1 MNDIAKKLPLQYV
14 ERELQLISLDPL
26 VMFNQDGIILD
37 VNAATVEAIGRTR
50 EELIGT
56 SFADYFT
63 DPEKA
68 WNGVMLVFETGE
80 VRDYELVMKAR
91 DGIEI
96 LVAYHASVY
105 RDQTGQVVGAFADA
119 RDITQRKRT
128 EKAVLESEE
137 KFKAISSSATDAII
151 MMDNDGN
158 ISYWNEAA
166 QKIFGYSVQEA
177 LGKELHILLAPWKY
191 HDDYRRAM
199 PAFKATGSGPV
210 VGKTLELE
218 AVKKDGT
225 GFPIELSV
233 SVVKIEDKWHGA
245 GIVRDITLRRQ
256 AEEERDALIK
266 ELREALA
273 ERGRSEQ
280 KIQDLERYN
289 RALIEASLDPFV
301 TFDKKGIVLDVNEA
315 KVRATGRTR
324 EELIGTPFARYFTD
338 RDKAFKGVMLVFETG
353 EVRDYE
359 LIMKA
364 KNGME
369 RIVSYNASVYRD
381 QAGKVVGAFGVA
393 RDITE
398 LKRSEEEVRRERD
411 KVKETMEKLIEMQ
424 DRLIRSERFAA
435 IGEAAAYLSHEIKN
449 PLVVIGGFAGQIERS
464 LCEDRA
470 ADRQKLIIIQDEIRR
485 LESMLT
491 DVRDFTRPAKP
502 QKELQD
508 INSIIESTLTL
519 LENDL
524 TERGIDYVK
533 HLDADLPSTF
543 IDRRQIQQVLI
554 NLIKNAVESMPDG
567 GKVFISS
574 WLEDQRIKVSIE
586 DTGVGMSP
594 EVVDKIFNPFF
605 TTKKKGTGLG
615 LAVCRKIMEDHEG
628 RISVE
633 SAEGKWTR
641 VTIDCPATR
650 LSGEERPQV

>member
-1 MNDIAKKLPLQYV
+1 MNDIAKKLPLRYV
-14 ERELQLISLDPL
+14 ESELQLRSLDPL

-37 VNAATVEAIGRTR
+37 VNEATVKAIGRTR

-63 DPEKA
+63 DPANAQK
-68 WNGVMLVFETGE
+68 GVMLVFKTGE

-91 DGIEI
+91 DGTEI

-137 KFKAISSSATDAII
+137 KFKAISGSATDAII
-151 MMDNDGN
+151 MMDNEGN

-177 LGKELHILLAPWKY
+177 LGKELHILLAPRKY

-199 PAFKATGSGPV
+199 PAFKATGRGPV
-210 VGKTLELE
+210 VGKTVELE
-218 AVKKDGT
+218 ALKKDGT

-256 AEEERDALIK
+256 AEEEREALIK

-273 ERGRSEQ
+273 ERSRSEQ
-280 KIQDLERYN
+280 KIQNLQRYN

-301 TFDKKGIVLDVNEA
+301 TFDQKGIVLDVNEA

-324 EELIGTPFARYFTD
+324 EELIGTPFAKYFTD
-338 RDKAFKGVMLVFETG
+338 LDKAFKGVMLVFEIG

-359 LIMKA
+359 LVMKA
-364 KNGME
+364 MDGTE
-369 RIVSYNASVYRD
+369 TIVSYNASVYRD
-381 QAGKVVGAFGVA
+381 QNGQVVGAFGVA

-398 LKRSEEEVRRERD
+398 LKRSEAEVRRERD
-411 KVKETMEKLIEMQ
+411 KVKEAMQKLIEMQ
-424 DRLIRSERFAA
+424 DKLIRSARFAA

-449 PLVVIGGFAGQIERS
+449 PLALIGGFAGQIERS
-464 LCEDRA
+464 IGEDYA

-485 LESMLT
+485 LELMLT
-491 DVRDFTRPAKP
+491 DVRDFTRPSKP

-508 INSIIESTLTL
+508 INSVIESTLTL

-524 TERGIDYVK
+524 RERGVDYEK
-533 HLDADLPSTF
+533 HLDADLPSALV
-543 IDRRQIQQVLI
+543 DPLQIEQVLI
-554 NLIKNAVESMPDG
+554 NLIKNAVESMPNG
-567 GKVFISS
+567 GKVLVSS

-594 EVVDKIFNPFF
+594 ELADKIFNPFF
-605 TTKKKGTGLG
+605 TTKKRGTGLG
-615 LAVCRKIMEDHEG
+615 LAVCRKIMEDHGG
-628 RISVE
+628 RISVQSE
-633 SAEGKWTR
+633 EGKWTMI
-641 VTIDCPATR
+641 TIDCPATS
-650 LSGEERPQV
+650 LSGEERP

>member
-1 MNDIAKKLPLQYV
+1 S
-14 ERELQLISLDPL
+14 ELQLRSLDPL

-37 VNAATVEAIGRTR
+37 VNEATVKAIGRTR
-50 EELIGT
+50 EDLIGT
-56 SFADYFT
+56 SFADYFA

-68 WNGVMLVFETGE
+68 RKGVMLVFETGE
-80 VRDYELVMKAR
+80 VRDYELIMKAR
-91 DGIEI
+91 DGTEI

-119 RDITQRKRT
+119 RDITQRRRT

-151 MMDNDGN
+151 MMDNEGN

-177 LGKELHILLAPWKY
+177 LGKELHILLAPRKY

-199 PAFKATGSGPV
+199 PAFKATGRGLV

-256 AEEERDALIK
+256 AEEEREALIK

-273 ERGRSEQ
+273 ERSRSDQ
-280 KIQDLERYN
+280 KIQNLQRYN

-301 TFDKKGIVLDVNEA
+301 TFDQKGIVLDVNEA
-315 KVRATGRTR
+315 KVRATGKTR
-324 EELIGTPFARYFTD
+324 EELIGTPFAKYFTD

-359 LIMKA
+359 LVMKA
-364 KNGME
+364 MDGTE
-369 RIVSYNASVYRD
+369 TIVSYNASVYRD
-381 QAGKVVGAFGVA
+381 QNGQVVGAFGVA

-398 LKRSEEEVRRERD
+398 LKRSEAEVRRERD
-411 KVKETMEKLIEMQ
+411 KVKEAMQKLIEMQ
-424 DRLIRSERFAA
+424 DKLIRSERFAA

-449 PLVVIGGFAGQIERS
+449 PLALIGGFAGQIERS
-464 LCEDRA
+464 LGEDYA

-485 LESMLT
+485 LELMLT
-491 DVRDFTRPAKP
+491 EVRDFTRPSKP

-524 TERGIDYVK
+524 RERGVDYEK
-533 HLDADLPSTF
+533 HLDADLPSTLV
-543 IDRRQIQQVLI
+543 DPRQIEQVLI
-554 NLIKNAVESMPDG
+554 NLIKNAVESMPNG

-574 WLEDQRIKVSIE
+574 WLDDQRIKVSIE

-594 EVVDKIFNPFF
+594 ELADKIFNPFF

-628 RISVE
+628 RISMQSE
-633 SAEGKWTR
+633 EGKWTKI
-641 VTIDCPATR
+641 TIDCPAAG
-650 LSGEERPQV
+650 LSGEERP